1 MIVKVTL
8 SRMVAAK
15 CLTPD
20 LVNLDFWRRI
30 PSKFKG
36 IRLYEEKKTKI
47 REVVSRMFFSVK

>member
-36 IRLYEEKKTKI
+36 IRLYEEKKNKI
-47 REVVSRMFFSVK
+47 REVVIFGG